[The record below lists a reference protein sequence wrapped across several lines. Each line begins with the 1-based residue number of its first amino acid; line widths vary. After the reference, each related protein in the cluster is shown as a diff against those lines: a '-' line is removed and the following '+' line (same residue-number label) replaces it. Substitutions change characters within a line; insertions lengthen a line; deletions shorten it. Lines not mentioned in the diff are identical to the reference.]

1 MRRIWYL
8 LKKIILIAALASAG
22 WYGYRY
28 TMETEADRR
37 MAQAYLPLVH
47 ATNGSQV
54 RDLILSG
61 QRNSRIT
68 LLYVFDANSLLS
80 RWHYKDVMHF
90 ADKYNRTQLNIL
102 MVSVDENPMDVAAMI
117 YKQGGSKLHML
128 IVQPPGKAS
137 LDNLY
142 AEIYRLGGKSFEL
155 GSYPY
160 IAVVN
165 KSGYIEKVPFGFDRK
180 NKISGLI
187 DRALNPQKQ

>member
-28 TMETEADRR
+28 TMETDADRQ
-37 MAQAYLPLVH
+37 MAKAYLPLVH
-47 ATNGSQV
+47 ATTGTQV

-61 QRNSRIT
+61 ARNNRVS
-68 LLYVFDANSLLS
+68 LLYVFDTSSPLS
-80 RWHYKDVMHF
+80 RWHYSDIMAF

-102 MVSVDENPMDVAAMI
+102 MVAVDEDPLDVAELV

-128 IVQPPGKAS
+128 VIQPPGKTS

-155 GSYPY
+155 GNYPY

-165 KSGYIEKVPFGFDRK
+165 KAGHIEKVPFGFNRK

-187 DRALNPQKQ
+187 DRSLNPKN